1 MLLWSEG
8 SKFGAW
14 KRDLNNETQ
23 KDRGSNQ
30 ASLRAYNERLV
41 LSLVRRQGGLAK
53 ADIARSTGLSAQT
66 VSVIMREL
74 EADGLLIRGTPI
86 KGKVGQP
93 SVPMHLASDG
103 AYSLGLKIGRRSA
116 DLALMNFV
124 GEVQQQIRHTYPY
137 PMPEP
142 ILDFAAEG
150 VETLLTSLPKR
161 SRERVTGIGIA
172 TPFELWNWTEQVR
185 APADDMAAW
194 RGFDLADEVGRR
206 SKLSIFVQNDAT
218 AACGAELVLGHGA
231 DHADFIYFFIGY
243 FVGGGVV
250 LNNEVYIGPSGN
262 AGALGP
268 MPMPATKGRA
278 QQLVDDASI
287 FVLEAQLEQQGLDPS
302 RLWDEPDNWS
312 GFDQLLDP
320 WIEHTADSLAR
331 AIVTSCAVIDFPV
344 AIIDGAFPVHVRE
357 KIVAATKSS
366 LAEFDLRGLQPPE
379 ILEGSVGA
387 NARVIGGALLP
398 FFERYL
404 ADQSVLFKA
413 SA

>member
-1 MLLWSEG
+1 M
-8 SKFGAW
+8 
-14 KRDLNNETQ
+14 RDLNNETQ

-66 VSVIMREL
+66 VSIIMRGL
-74 EADGLLIRGTPI
+74 EADGLLVRGTPI

-124 GEVQQQIRHTYPY
+124 GEIQQQIHHVYPY

-142 ILDFAAEG
+142 ILDFAADG
-150 VETLLTSLPKR
+150 VQTLLASLPKKSQR
-161 SRERVTGIGIA
+161 RVTGIGIA

-185 APADDMAAW
+185 APADEMAAW
-194 RGFDLADEVGRR
+194 RGFDLAEAVSRR
-206 SKLSIFVQNDAT
+206 SDLPVFVQNDAT
-218 AACGAELVLGHGA
+218 AACGAELIVGHGA
-231 DHADFIYFFIGY
+231 DHANFIYVFIGY

-250 LNNEVYIGPSGN
+250 LNNEVYIGPGGN
-262 AGALGP
+262 AGAFGP
-268 MPMPATKGRA
+268 MPMPAANVKA

-287 FVLEAQLEQQGLDPS
+287 FVLETQLEQQGLDPS
-302 RLWDEPDNWS
+302 CLWDEPDNWS
-312 GFDQLLDP
+312 GFDSQLNP
-320 WIEHTADSLAR
+320 WIEHTAQSLAR
-331 AIVTSCAVIDFPV
+331 AIVASCAVIDFPV
-344 AIIDGAFPVHVRE
+344 AIIDGAFPVHVRHA
-357 KIVAATKSS
+357 IVAATRSE
-366 LAEFDLRGLQPPE
+366 LAQFDLRGLQPPK

-404 ADQSVLFKA
+404 ADQDLLFKSLA
-413 SA
+413 